1 MICGDVVGAV
11 GEGRS
16 PLVLTER
23 IEHLQRL
30 AQLLSPDIPNL
41 ILLQGGQSKKELTD
55 ARARLAELPATAAR
69 VILATVKYIG
79 EGLDDPRLDTLFL
92 ALPISWRGAISPHS
106 GGVFTHPHGSRDV
119 SVSRYCV
126 FDITLLFLQHAHVAL

>member
-1 MICGDVVGAV
+1 MICGDVVSAV

-23 IEHLQRL
+23 IEHLQCL

-41 ILLQGGQSKKELTD
+41 ILLHGGQSKKELTD

-69 VILATVKYIG
+69 VLLATGKYIG
-79 EGLDDPRLDTLFL
+79 EGFDDPRLDALFL
-92 ALPISWRGAISPHS
+92 ALPISWRRNIAHHFACHHPLAPRPPGARIAATPH
-106 GGVFTHPHGSRDV
+106 VDFFR
-119 SVSRYCV
+119 
-126 FDITLLFLQHAHVAL
+126 L